1 MHFNKLQS
9 QPQRGKKLIKALQE
23 ITHLGKKGEN
33 GEIICNNDTMYC
45 VHALL
50 RAHIGWMEA
59 LSQTLRAVLSSPQEE
74 DDKAPTY

>member
-1 MHFNKLQS
+1 
-9 QPQRGKKLIKALQE
+9 
-23 ITHLGKKGEN
+23 
-33 GEIICNNDTMYC
+33 MYC

-50 RAHIGWMEA
+50 RAHVGWMEA